1 MKQYLRNDNG
11 FVEVDEWSPDVWVN
25 IECPD
30 EADNDYLSREL
41 GVPLS
46 FLESLS
52 DVDERP
58 RVDAENGWMLTILR
72 VPVPDASGTMPYTTV
87 PFGIITND
95 DYILTVCCHATEMVP
110 DFINYTRRRC
120 IEVRTRPDFVL
131 RILFSAT
138 SWFLHY
144 LKQINSAV
152 QSVEHELEKSVRND
166 DLLGLMRHQK
176 TLVFFNTSI
185 RGNEVLLERLRSIY
199 GEEIN
204 ADLLEDLEI
213 EMKQADNTVSVYSDI
228 LAAAMDAFASII
240 SNNVNA
246 IMKRMTAISIIL
258 MVPTLIAS
266 LYGMNVAGLW
276 PATVP
281 GAFALVI
288 VMAVVLT
295 FAAWMLL
302 KKLKWF

>member
-1 MKQYLRNDNG
+1 
-11 FVEVDEWSPDVWVN
+11 
-25 IECPD
+25 
-30 EADNDYLSREL
+30 
-41 GVPLS
+41 
-46 FLESLS
+46 
-52 DVDERP
+52 
-58 RVDAENGWMLTILR
+58 
-72 VPVPDASGTMPYTTV
+72 
-87 PFGIITND
+87 
-95 DYILTVCCHATEMVP
+95 
-110 DFINYTRRRC
+110 
-120 IEVRTRPDFVL
+120 
-131 RILFSAT
+131 
-138 SWFLHY
+138 
-144 LKQINSAV
+144 
-152 QSVEHELEKSVRND
+152 
-166 DLLGLMRHQK
+166 
-176 TLVFFNTSI
+176 
-185 RGNEVLLERLRSIY
+185 
-199 GEEIN
+199 
-204 ADLLEDLEI
+204 
-213 EMKQADNTVSVYSDI
+213 MKQADNTVSVYSDI